1 MKKSVLSSLLRI
13 NRHYRRFLRC
23 ALLPYHYIG
32 VMHLILVYTGRH
44 PGTSQEEIACFFA
57 LDKTS
62 VARDAR
68 RLEELGHLE
77 RRTIP
82 ENRRQYQLF
91 LTDAGREMIGNIDGI
106 MEQYQQTLSA
116 GISPEDWQC
125 LAGLLTR
132 LEENIGP
139 APRIQ

>member
-1 MKKSVLSSLLRI
+1 MEKAVLSSLLRI
-13 NRHYRRFLRC
+13 NRYYRR
-23 ALLPYHYIG
+23 ALKGALSPYHYLG
-32 VMHLILVYTGRH
+32 VMHLIVLYINQN
-44 PGTSQEEIACFFA
+44 PGASQEEVSGFYA

-68 RLEELGHLE
+68 RLEDIGHIE

-91 LTDAGREMIGNIDGI
+91 LTESGQEMIQVIDGI

-116 GISPEDWQC
+116 NISPEDWRRLADLLKSLEKNVC
-125 LAGLLTR
+125 LPQA
-132 LEENIGP
+132 
-139 APRIQ
+139 